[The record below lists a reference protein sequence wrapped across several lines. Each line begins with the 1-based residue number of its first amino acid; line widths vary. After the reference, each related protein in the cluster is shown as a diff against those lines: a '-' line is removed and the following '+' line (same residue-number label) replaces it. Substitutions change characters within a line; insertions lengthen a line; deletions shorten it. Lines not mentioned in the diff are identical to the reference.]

1 MLIGNLW
8 TAGGI
13 VSIPLLGFS
22 LLAIALIIER
32 IIFWWRVKQKQR
44 RIVKEV
50 LSLYRSDRF
59 AAIAKLKQNAQLPI
73 ARIFLEAIELEQ
85 PTPDEFR
92 LALDSAVQAEIP
104 VLRRFGTWFQTII
117 TASPLLGLL
126 GTILGL
132 IQSFSSLD
140 MGNVAST
147 NASGVTGGL
156 SEALISTVMGLV
168 VAIFT
173 LLFANA
179 FRGLYLREL
188 AFIQEYGG
196 QLELLNRRFHQQSGK
211 LRPSTTANLS
221 RG

>member
-1 MLIGNLW
+1 MSIDNLW

-32 IIFWWRVKQKQR
+32 IIFWWRVKNKQR
-44 RIVKEV
+44 RIIKEV

-59 AAIAKLKQNAQLPI
+59 AAISQLKKNAQLPI
-73 ARIFLEAIELEQ
+73 ARIFLEAMELEQ

-104 VLRRFGTWFQTII
+104 TLRRFGTWFQTII

-132 IQSFSSLD
+132 IQSFSAMDL
-140 MGNVAST
+140 GNVGGT
-147 NASGVTGGL
+147 NSAGVTGGL

-196 QLELLNRRFHQQSGK
+196 QLELLNRRFHQGVKEYATHQ
-211 LRPSTTANLS
+211 
-221 RG
+221 

>member
-1 MLIGNLW
+1 MSIDSIW

-22 LLAIALIIER
+22 LLALSLIIER
-32 IIFWWRVKQKQR
+32 IIFWWRVKNKQR

-50 LSLYRSDRF
+50 LFLYRSDPLS
-59 AAIAKLKQNAQLPI
+59 AIAKLKKNARLPI
-73 ARIFLEAIELEQ
+73 ARIFLEAMELEQ

-92 LALDSAVQAEIP
+92 LALDSATQAEIP
-104 VLRRFGTWFQTII
+104 ILRKFGTWFQTII

-132 IQSFSSLD
+132 IQSFAAIDL
-140 MGNVAST
+140 GNAAAT
-147 NASGVTGGL
+147 NSAGVTGGL

-196 QLELLNRRFHQQSGK
+196 QLELINRRYHQGV
-211 LRPSTTANLS
+211 REYATH
-221 RG
+221 

>member
-1 MLIGNLW
+1 MLIDNIW

-22 LLAIALIIER
+22 LLAVALIVER
-32 IIFWWRVKQKQR
+32 VIFWFKVKHQQR
-44 RIVKEV
+44 RIVKEA
-50 LSLYRSDRF
+50 LSLYRTDVYS
-59 AAIAKLKQNAQLPI
+59 AIAFLKKNAQLPI
-73 ARIFLEAIELEQ
+73 ARIFLEALELEQ
-85 PTPDEFR
+85 PTADEFR
-92 LALDSAVQAEIP
+92 LALDSATQAEIP
-104 VLRRFGTWFQTII
+104 TLRKFGTWFQTII

-132 IQSFSSLD
+132 IQSFAAMDLGSA
-140 MGNVAST
+140 AST
-147 NASGVTGGL
+147 NTTGVTGGL

-196 QLELLNRRFHQQSGK
+196 QLELLNRRFHQGVKEYATHQ
-211 LRPSTTANLS
+211 
-221 RG
+221 

>member
-1 MLIGNLW
+1 MSIDNLW

-13 VSIPLLGFS
+13 VSVPLLGFS

-50 LSLYRSDRF
+50 LSLYKSDRF
-59 AAIAKLKQNAQLPI
+59 AAISKLKQNAQLPI
-73 ARIFLEAIELEQ
+73 ARIFLEAMELEQ

-92 LALDSAVQAEIP
+92 LALDSSVQAEIP
-104 VLRRFGTWFQTII
+104 VLRKFGTWFQTII

-132 IQSFSSLD
+132 IRSFASMDL
-140 MGNVAST
+140 GNAAAANT
-147 NASGVTGGL
+147 TGVTGGL

-196 QLELLNRRFHQQSGK
+196 QLELLNRRFHQGVREYATYK
-211 LRPSTTANLS
+211 
-221 RG
+221 

>member
-1 MLIGNLW
+1 MPIDNLW

-13 VSIPLLGFS
+13 VGIPLLGFS

-32 IIFWWRVKQKQR
+32 TIFWWRIKNKQLK
-44 RIVKEV
+44 IVKEV

-59 AAIAKLKQNAQLPI
+59 AAINKLKQNAHLPI
-73 ARIFLEAIELEQ
+73 ARIFLEAMELEE

-104 VLRRFGTWFQTII
+104 ILRRFSTWFQTII

-132 IQSFSSLD
+132 IQSFSAMDL
-140 MGNVAST
+140 GNAAST
-147 NASGVTGGL
+147 NTTGVTGGL

-173 LLFANA
+173 LLFANS

-188 AFIQEYGG
+188 AFIQECGG
-196 QLELLNRRFHQQSGK
+196 QLELLNRRFHQQGRK
-211 LRPSTTANLS
+211 YATYK
-221 RG
+221 

>member
-1 MLIGNLW
+1 MSIDHLW

-13 VSIPLLGFS
+13 VSIPLLGLS
-22 LLAIALIIER
+22 LVAIALIIER

-59 AAIAKLKQNAQLPI
+59 AAIDRLKQNAQLPI
-73 ARIFLEAIELEQ
+73 ARIFLEAMELEQ

-92 LALDSAVQAEIP
+92 LALDSALQAEIP
-104 VLRRFGTWFQTII
+104 ILRRFTTWFQTII
-117 TASPLLGLL
+117 TVSPLLGLL

-132 IQSFSSLD
+132 IQSFSAMDL
-140 MGNVAST
+140 GNAAST
-147 NASGVTGGL
+147 NTTGVTGGL

-173 LLFANA
+173 LLFANT

-196 QLELLNRRFHQQSGK
+196 QLELFNRRFHQGAK
-211 LRPSTTANLS
+211 YATHK
-221 RG
+221 

>member
-1 MLIGNLW
+1 MSIDNLW

-32 IIFWWRVKQKQR
+32 IIFWWRVKNKQR

-59 AAIAKLKQNAQLPI
+59 AAISKLKSNAQLPI
-73 ARIFLEAIELEQ
+73 ARIFLEAMELEQ

-104 VLRRFGTWFQTII
+104 ILRKFGTWFQTII

-132 IQSFSSLD
+132 IQSFAAIDL
-140 MGNVAST
+140 GNAAATNST
-147 NASGVTGGL
+147 GVTGGL

-173 LLFANA
+173 LLFANT

-196 QLELLNRRFHQQSGK
+196 QLELLNRRFYQGVREYATYK
-211 LRPSTTANLS
+211 
-221 RG
+221 

>member
-1 MLIGNLW
+1 MSINNLW

-22 LLAIALIIER
+22 LLAIALIVER
-32 IIFWWRVKQKQR
+32 IVFWWRIKNKQR
-44 RIVKEV
+44 RIVREI

-59 AAIAKLKQNAQLPI
+59 AAINKLKQNAHLPI
-73 ARIFLEAIELEQ
+73 ARIFLEAMELEE

-104 VLRRFGTWFQTII
+104 ILRKFGTWFQTII

-132 IQSFSSLD
+132 IQSFAAMDL
-140 MGNVAST
+140 GNAAGTNST
-147 NASGVTGGL
+147 GVTGGL

-173 LLFANA
+173 LLFANT

-196 QLELLNRRFHQQSGK
+196 QLELLNRRYHQQG
-211 LRPSTTANLS
+211 RTYATYQ
-221 RG
+221 

>member
-1 MLIGNLW
+1 MSIDNLW

-32 IIFWWRVKQKQR
+32 IIFWWRVKSGGR
-44 RIVKEV
+44 RICKQV

-59 AAIAKLKQNAQLPI
+59 AAIDKLKKNAHLPI
-73 ARIFLEAIELEQ
+73 ARIFLEAMELEE
-85 PTPDEFR
+85 PNAEEFR
-92 LALDSAVQAEIP
+92 LALDSAAQAEIP
-104 VLRRFGTWFQTII
+104 VLRKFGTWFQTII
-117 TASPLLGLL
+117 TTSPLLGLL

-132 IQSFSSLD
+132 IQSFSAINL
-140 MGNVAST
+140 GNVA
-147 NASGVTGGL
+147 NANTAGVTGGL

-173 LLFANA
+173 LLFANT

-188 AFIQEYGG
+188 ALIQELGG
-196 QLELLNRRFHQQSGK
+196 QLELINRRYHQ
-211 LRPSTTANLS
+211 

>member
-1 MLIGNLW
+1 MSINNLW

-32 IIFWWRVKQKQR
+32 IVFWLRVKNEQR
-44 RIVKEV
+44 RIVREV

-59 AAIAKLKQNAQLPI
+59 AAISKLKQNAQLPI
-73 ARIFLEAIELEQ
+73 ARIFLEAMELEQ

-104 VLRRFGTWFQTII
+104 VLRKFGTWFQTII

-132 IQSFSSLD
+132 IQSFAAMDL
-140 MGNVAST
+140 GNAAAT
-147 NASGVTGGL
+147 NSVGVTGGL

-173 LLFANA
+173 LLFANS

-196 QLELLNRRFHQQSGK
+196 QLELLNRRYHQGVREYATYK
-211 LRPSTTANLS
+211 
-221 RG
+221 

>member
-1 MLIGNLW
+1 MSIDNLW

-22 LLAIALIIER
+22 LLASALIIER
-32 IIFWWRVKQKQR
+32 IIFWWRVKNKQR
-44 RIVKEV
+44 RIVKEI

-59 AAIAKLKQNAQLPI
+59 AAISQLKKNAQLPI
-73 ARIFLEAIELEQ
+73 ARIFLEAMELEQ

-104 VLRRFGTWFQTII
+104 TLRRFGTWFQTII

-132 IQSFSSLD
+132 IQSFSAMDL
-140 MGNVAST
+140 GNVGGT
-147 NASGVTGGL
+147 NSAGVTGGL

-196 QLELLNRRFHQQSGK
+196 QLELLNRRFHQGVKEYATHQ
-211 LRPSTTANLS
+211 
-221 RG
+221 

>member
-1 MLIGNLW
+1 MSTDNLW

-32 IIFWWRVKQKQR
+32 IIFWWRVKNKQR

-59 AAIAKLKQNAQLPI
+59 AAISKLKKNARLPI
-73 ARIFLEAIELEQ
+73 ARIFLEAMELEQ

-104 VLRRFGTWFQTII
+104 TLRKFGTWFQTII

-132 IQSFSSLD
+132 IQSFSAMDL
-140 MGNVAST
+140 GNAASANT
-147 NASGVTGGL
+147 AGVTGGL

-173 LLFANA
+173 LLFANS

-188 AFIQEYGG
+188 AFIQECGG
-196 QLELLNRRFHQQSGK
+196 QLELLNRRYHQGAREYATYQ
-211 LRPSTTANLS
+211 
-221 RG
+221 

>member
-1 MLIGNLW
+1 MSINNLW

-32 IIFWWRVKQKQR
+32 IIFWWRVKNRQR
-44 RIVKEV
+44 RIVKEA
-50 LSLYRSDRF
+50 LSLYKSDRF
-59 AAIAKLKQNAQLPI
+59 AAIDRLKKNAQLPI
-73 ARIFLEAIELEQ
+73 ARIFLEAMELEQ

-104 VLRRFGTWFQTII
+104 ILRRFGTWFQTII
-117 TASPLLGLL
+117 TVSPLLGLL

-132 IQSFSSLD
+132 IQSFSAMDL
-140 MGNVAST
+140 GNAAST
-147 NASGVTGGL
+147 NAVGVTGGL

-173 LLFANA
+173 LLFANT
-179 FRGLYLREL
+179 FRGLYLREI

-196 QLELLNRRFHQQSGK
+196 QLELLNRRFHQEGRKYATYQ
-211 LRPSTTANLS
+211 
-221 RG
+221 